1 MDRSYEWY
9 QDVLGFHLKAG
20 NYEQIKRDF
29 HQVNLVRANLEIAL
43 FQDDSS
49 ISRTDIVDSYRK
61 RVKGFLQIGF
71 HVSDFEKWENS
82 IRNQKVQI
90 VGYIIYD
97 AFSGKRTLLITDPDK
112 NMIYISER

>member
-1 MDRSYEWY
+1 MNFLNRLLRFAISKSQMKPSLYLVTISVSVYMDRSYKWY

-49 ISRTDIVDSYRK
+49 ISRMDIADSYGK
-61 RVKGFLQIGF
+61 RVLQGFL
-71 HVSDFEKWENS
+71 
-82 IRNQKVQI
+82 
-90 VGYIIYD
+90 
-97 AFSGKRTLLITDPDK
+97 L
-112 NMIYISER
+112 